1 MIILD
6 FPINYFFL
14 FVVLSF
20 ILLFK
25 FIYDQKHVFHYLNV
39 VNNWKIHEAIFSRN
53 HSPCFVIQ
61 MNLQKLY
68 FSSQMHT
75 LQEARRNV

>member
-6 FPINYFFL
+6 FHINYFLL

-20 ILLFK
+20 ILLLK
-25 FIYDQKHVFHYLNV
+25 FIYDYKHLNV
-39 VNNWKIHEAIFSRN
+39 ANNSKIYDANFSRN
-53 HSPCFVIQ
+53 RSPCFVIQ

-68 FSSQMHT
+68 FSSQMNT